1 MPVEKSF
8 WNRTWS
14 EQSSFYC
21 KQKRTRGIPMRVP
34 LVSMSGERKTD
45 PGSSILDPGSS
56 ILDKGKDN
64 AKTEIRDSRIAEN
77 PGTGI
82 REP

>member
-1 MPVEKSF
+1 
-8 WNRTWS
+8 
-14 EQSSFYC
+14 
-21 KQKRTRGIPMRVP
+21 MRVP
-34 LVSMSGERKTD
+34 LVSMSGKKTRSLILD
-45 PGSSILDPGSS
+45 EKIEPILDPGSW
-56 ILDKGKDN
+56 ILDKSKDN